1 MKKHFYVTA
10 AILFTLSSLS
20 TNAAECKK
28 EEAQAAVEKAC
39 KLIEA
44 KNEGALDEIK
54 AYKFCGDNYVW
65 IQDSDV
71 KMVLHPIKPRLN
83 GKSLMENKDPAGK
96 LLFVEFDKMAK
107 ANAAGG
113 WVDYQW
119 PKPGAEEATDKVSFV
134 KMCAGPKKWIAGSG
148 VWK

>member
-1 MKKHFYVTA
+1 MKRHFYVTA
-10 AILFTLSSLS
+10 AILSLLSLNSFS
-20 TNAAECKK
+20 QECKK
-28 EEAQAAVEKAC
+28 DEAKAAVEKAC
-39 KLIEA
+39 KLIEE
-44 KNEGALDEIK
+44 KGDGALDEIK
-54 AYKFCGDNYVW
+54 SYKFCGDNYVW
-65 IQDSDV
+65 IQDSDI

-83 GKSLMENKDPAGK
+83 GKPLHESKDPAGK

-107 ANAAGG
+107 AKAEGG

-119 PKPGAEEATDKVSFV
+119 PKPGAEKATDKVSFV